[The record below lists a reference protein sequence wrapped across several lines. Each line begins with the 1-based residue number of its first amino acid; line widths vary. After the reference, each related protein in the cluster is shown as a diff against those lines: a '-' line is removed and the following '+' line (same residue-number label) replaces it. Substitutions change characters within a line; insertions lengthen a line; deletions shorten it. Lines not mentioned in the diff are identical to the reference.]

1 MRWQDSSTNDHEK
14 RYTTKHRPN
23 DSKLVLRRAAEV
35 TGQTCSMSPDIQ
47 ALWVEAR
54 SGRLGRPFMVG
65 PKVPPQR
72 VAALRNFFMTM
83 VRDPKFLAEAKS
95 LKSTSTRCQAK
106 ICRP

>member
-1 MRWQDSSTNDHEK
+1 
-14 RYTTKHRPN
+14 
-23 DSKLVLRRAAEV
+23 
-35 TGQTCSMSPDIQ
+35 MSPDIQ